1 MLSVRRR
8 GSWRGRSRFALKPI
22 VSRGGTRVNSDL
34 ISYLSRYMPI
44 TDELADVLTRSSFV
58 RTYPKGAVLLREG
71 DLATK
76 GYFILKGCIRSYILK
91 NGEDKTIEFFIE
103 EESVLPIGLGKD
115 VPSSH
120 FLECL
125 EDTVAVVSS
134 PEQEARA
141 LAEFPQLKAVCLAMS
156 EIMAEKLQEN
166 LARYRTSTPE
176 ERYRDL
182 MERRPDLLQ
191 RIPQYQIA
199 SYLGVKPESLSRI
212 RKRLFNPARNAPIAD
227 RS

>member
-1 MLSVRRR
+1 M
-8 GSWRGRSRFALKPI
+8 P
-22 VSRGGTRVNSDL
+22 VSE
-34 ISYLSRYMPI
+34 
-44 TDELADVLTRSSFV
+44 ELANVLITSSFV
-58 RTYPKGAVLLREG
+58 QSYPKGTVLLREG
-71 DLATK
+71 DRAK
-76 GYFILKGCIRSYILK
+76 MGYFILKGCVRSYVLK
-91 NGEDKTIEFFIE
+91 DGDDKTIDFFIE

-115 VPSSH
+115 VPSGH

-125 EDTVAVVSS
+125 EDTVAVTST
-134 PEQEARA
+134 PEQEEKA
-141 LAEFPQLKAVCLAMS
+141 LSEFPQLKAVCLAMS
-156 EIMAEKLQEN
+156 EIMANKLQEN

-182 MERRPDLLQ
+182 MEKRPDLLQ

-212 RKRLFNPARNAPIAD
+212 RKRLFHPAVSKAIPD